1 MTNSLQIVLEII
13 IGLGAGL
20 AVGGA
25 FIAFLAVLRIIP
37 RLIQLSHSFN
47 YIKIYEACVI
57 LGTLFGTFMSF
68 TSIHLEQTIILLMIW
83 GLLQGIFNGMLA
95 AALTEVLNV
104 FPVIAK
110 RIKLNKYIRLL
121 LIAIVLGKVSGSL
134 FQWLFFVK

>member
-47 YIKIYEACVI
+47 YIKVYEACVI
-57 LGTLFGTFMSF
+57 VGTLFGTFLSF